1 MKKII
6 LTRTL
11 LFVLT
16 ISFSQITFSQE
27 KPNIIYLLVDNWGW
41 GDLSIQ
47 GSTIQTPNI
56 DNFAS
61 QGIRLTNFNVQ
72 NQCTP
77 TRSALHTGR
86 LPIRT
91 GNQKVPAP
99 GEPDGLA
106 NWEYTLPELL
116 SDAGYHTTLFG
127 KWHVGANIKKLPN
140 YQGYDYFWGT
150 QEGTNAAGY
159 TNTPQWDPSV
169 AAVPYIYEGVKGKD
183 AKQVKIFDIPAK
195 VTLDREIANHAIA
208 NIEKQAKT
216 GKPFFSYIAFTHFHP
231 PFTVHPDFENASKAG
246 IYADTQMEVDF
257 NIGLILK
264 AIKDSGI
271 ADNTVVILTGDNG
284 AGNFPQGT
292 ALASGDDGGGGS
304 NGPWRGGLSTAYEG
318 GLRTPAMIRY
328 PNKIKAG
335 RVSDEIV
342 GDIDMY
348 TTIAS
353 FANAD
358 GLIPTDRPID
368 GVNQKDFILGKQE
381 KSNRDHFIVF
391 VGDDLFAIKWRNM
404 KVHFMATESTHSAA
418 ITKFTFP
425 QVFDIKN
432 DPKEAYELWGNK
444 GYTHAWIMEPIMKR
458 IVALKTSMVKYPNI
472 KPGEEFKGY

>member
-1 MKKII
+1 
-6 LTRTL
+6 
-11 LFVLT
+11 VLAA
-16 ISFSQITFSQE
+16 E

-56 DNFAS
+56 DNFAN
-61 QGIRLTNFNVQ
+61 QGLRLTNFNVQ

-106 NWEYTLPELL
+106 YWEYTLPELL
-116 SDAGYHTTLFG
+116 SDAGYHTSLFG

-159 TNTPQWDPSV
+159 TSTPQWDPSV
-169 AAVPYIYEGVKGKD
+169 ATAPYIYEGIKGQD
-183 AKQVKIFDIPAK
+183 AKKVKVFDVEAK
-195 VTLDREIANHAIA
+195 ITLDREITERAIA
-208 NIEKQAKT
+208 NIKKQAKK

-231 PFTVHPDFENASKAG
+231 PFTVHDNFKNASKAG

-257 NIGLILK
+257 NIGQVLK
-264 AIKDSGI
+264 AITSAGI
-271 ADNTVVILTGDNG
+271 SDNTLVILTGDNG
-284 AGNFPQGT
+284 AGNFPQGNG
-292 ALASGDDGGGGS
+292 LAAGEDGGGGS

-318 GLRTPAMIRY
+318 GLRTPAMIRF

-335 RVSDEIV
+335 QVSDEIV

-353 FANAD
+353 FANAEK
-358 GLIPTDRPID
+358 LIPSDRPID
-368 GVNQKDFILGKQE
+368 GVNQKDFFLGK
-381 KSNRDHFIVF
+381 KSTSNREHFIVF
-391 VGDDLFAIKWRNM
+391 VGDDLFAVKWRNM
-404 KVHFMATESTHSAA
+404 KMHFMATESTHSKVA
-418 ITKFTFP
+418 TKFTFP
-425 QVFDIKN
+425 QLYDIKN

-444 GYTHAWIMEPIMKR
+444 GYVHAWVMEPIMKE
-458 IVALKTSMVKYPNI
+458 IVKLKQSMVKYRNI
-472 KPGEEFKGY
+472 KPGEEFQGYK

>member
-1 MKKII
+1 MLI
-6 LTRTL
+6 TSTL
-11 LFVLT
+11 LL
-16 ISFSQITFSQE
+16 SFNSSAND

-56 DNFAS
+56 DDFAN
-61 QGIRLTNFNVQ
+61 QGLRLTNFNVQ

-106 NWEYTLPELL
+106 YWEYTLPELL
-116 SDAGYHTTLFG
+116 SDAGYHTSLFG
-127 KWHVGANIKKLPN
+127 KWHIGANLKKLPN

-159 TNTPQWDPSV
+159 TATPQWDPSV
-169 AAVPYIYEGVKGKD
+169 ATTPYIYEGVKGSD
-183 AKQVKIFDIPAK
+183 AKKVKVFDIAAK
-195 VTLDREIANHAIA
+195 VTLDNEITERAIE
-208 NIEKQAKT
+208 NIKEQAKK
-216 GKPFFSYIAFTHFHP
+216 GKPFFSYVAFTHFHP
-231 PFTVHPDFENASKAG
+231 PFTVHDDFKNASKSG

-257 NIGLILK
+257 NIGRVLK
-264 AIKDSGI
+264 AIDKAGI
-271 ADNTVVILTGDNG
+271 AKNTIVILTGDNG
-284 AGNFPQGT
+284 AGNFPQGS
-292 ALASGDDGGGGS
+292 ALAAGEDGGGGS

-328 PNKIKAG
+328 PTKIEAG

-353 FANAD
+353 FAGAEK
-358 GLIPTDRPID
+358 LVPSDRPID
-368 GVNQKDFILGKQE
+368 GVNQKDFFFGKTE
-381 KSNRDHFIVF
+381 KSNREHFIVF
-391 VGDDLFAIKWRNM
+391 VGDELFAIKWRNIKM
-404 KVHFMATESTHSAA
+404 HFAATDSTHSVVQ
-418 ITKFTFP
+418 KFTFP

-444 GYTHAWIMEPIMKR
+444 GYTHGWLMEPIMKK
-458 IVALKTSMVKYPNI
+458 IVALKKSMAKYPNI
-472 KPGEEFKGY
+472 KPGEEFKGYNK

>member
-1 MKKII
+1 MYKK
-6 LTRTL
+6 L
-11 LFVLT
+11 LPLCLAA
-16 ISFSQITFSQE
+16 SFSSIATAAD

-56 DNFAS
+56 DDFAQ
-61 QGIRLTNFNVQ
+61 QGLRLTNFNVQ

-127 KWHVGANIKKLPN
+127 KWHVGSNIKKLPN

-159 TNTPQWDPSV
+159 TTTPQWDPTV
-169 AAVPYIYEGVKGKD
+169 AATPYIYEGVKGKD
-183 AKQVKIFDIPAK
+183 AQKVKEFNVPEK
-195 VTLDREIANHAIA
+195 VTLDREITNRAIA
-208 NIEKQAKT
+208 NIKTQAKT
-216 GKPFFSYIAFTHFHP
+216 GKPFFSYIGFTHFHP
-231 PFTVHPDFENASKAG
+231 PFTVHPDFKNASKAG
-246 IYADTQMEVDF
+246 IYADTQMEVDY

-264 AIKDSGI
+264 AVEDAGI
-271 ADNTVVILTGDNG
+271 SDNTVVILTGDNG
-284 AGNFPQGT
+284 AGNFPQDSG
-292 ALASGDDGGGGS
+292 LASGDDGGGGS

-353 FANAD
+353 FADAD
-358 GLIPTDRPID
+358 KLIPNDRPID

-391 VGDDLFAIKWRNM
+391 VGDDLFAVKWRNM
-404 KVHFMATESTHSAA
+404 KFHFMATESTHSAA

-432 DPKEAYELWGNK
+432 DPKESYELWGNK
-444 GYTHAWIMEPIMKR
+444 GYTHAWMMEPVMKK
-458 IVALKTSMVKYPNI
+458 IVALKASMAKYRNI
-472 KPGEEFKGY
+472 KPGEEFEGY

>member
-1 MKKII
+1 MTVLIRYLI
-6 LTRTL
+6 CLTL
-11 LFVLT
+11 LS
-16 ISFSQITFSQE
+16 SFTSIASE

-56 DNFAS
+56 DDFANE
-61 QGIRLTNFNVQ
+61 GLRLTNFNVQ

-106 NWEYTLPELL
+106 YWEYTLPELL
-116 SDAGYHTTLFG
+116 SDAGYHTSLFG

-159 TNTPQWDPSV
+159 TVTPQWDPTV
-169 AAVPYIYEGVKGKD
+169 ATTPYIYEGVKGQD
-183 AKQVKIFDIPAK
+183 ANKVKLFDVPAK
-195 VTLDREIANHAIA
+195 ITLDSDITERAIA
-208 NIEKQAKT
+208 NIKKQAKT
-216 GKPFFSYIAFTHFHP
+216 GKPFFSYIGFTHFHP
-231 PFTVHPDFENASKAG
+231 PWTVHDKFRNASKAG
-246 IYADTQMEVDF
+246 IYADTQMEVDY
-257 NIGLILK
+257 NIGRILK
-264 AIKDSGI
+264 AIDDVGI
-271 ADNTVVILTGDNG
+271 TDNTVVILTGDNG
-284 AGNFPQGT
+284 AGNFPQGS
-292 ALASGDDGGGGS
+292 ALAAGEDGGGGS

-328 PNKIKAG
+328 PNRIEAG

-353 FANAD
+353 FAGAD
-358 GLIPTDRPID
+358 HLIPTDRPID
-368 GVNQKDFILGKQE
+368 GVNQESFFLGKQK

-404 KVHFMATESTHSAA
+404 KMHFMATESTHSPVVK
-418 ITKFTFP
+418 KFTFP
-425 QVFDIKN
+425 QLFDIKN

-444 GYTHAWIMEPIMKR
+444 GYTHAWVMEPIMKK
-458 IVALKTSMVKYPNI
+458 VVELKKSMIRYPNI
-472 KPGEEFKGY
+472 KPGEEFKGYD